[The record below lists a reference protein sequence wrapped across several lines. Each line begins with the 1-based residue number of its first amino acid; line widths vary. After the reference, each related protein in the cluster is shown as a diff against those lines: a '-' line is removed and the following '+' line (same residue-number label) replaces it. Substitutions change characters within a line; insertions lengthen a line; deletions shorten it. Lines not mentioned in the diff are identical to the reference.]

1 MMKATISKAEHDAA
15 MAEKDAQIAAV
26 RHELDQLRRLIFA
39 SKSERFVP
47 TSRPEQMAL
56 WDDNPQAESV
66 PEPTQKI
73 SYERKKPKAHPGRT
87 PLPEHLPVRR
97 QIIEPDQDTSGMVQ
111 IGEEVTRKVDYK
123 PGILEIVEY
132 VRPKYARPEAEQED
146 QSAIV
151 IAEVPDQVIP
161 KGIPGA
167 GLLTHLMIA
176 KYIDHLPFYRQIEMF
191 KRDHGWAIHKSTI
204 NDWFAAVCTLLEPL
218 YEVLRKDVL
227 NTDYLQGDESR
238 IQVLD
243 WTDRKSKKGKPNT
256 KTHLG
261 YMWVFRNPMSGNVFF
276 VYRSGRGA
284 KVLHETLGE
293 FTGLLQSDGYSAYTS
308 YIKKHDVELV
318 SCLAHNRRKFFEAR
332 KNDPKKADY
341 ALEQIQLLYAV
352 EQIAREECFTPAERL
367 RIRKVMA
374 APIYYNLLEW
384 VRTEQ
389 ANNLTKGAIG
399 KALLYAKNHL
409 PRLEH
414 YLRDGRVE
422 IDNNQIENK
431 IRPLALGRKN
441 YLFAGSNQGAQR
453 AAMMYSFFASCKAN
467 NINPRQW
474 LRDVLIRIGN
484 YPINRLEELLPV
496 QWAKNTEADL

>member
-1 MMKATISKAEHDAA
+1 

-26 RHELDQLRRLIFA
+26 RQELDQLRRLIFA

-47 TSRPEQMAL
+47 TSRPEQLAL
-56 WDDNPQAESV
+56 WDDNSQAASA

-73 SYERKKPKAHPGRT
+73 TYERKKKKAHPGRT

-97 QIIEPDQDTSGMVQ
+97 EIIEPDQDTSGMVQ

-132 VRPKYARPEAEQED
+132 VRPKYARPQAELKD

-161 KGIPGA
+161 KGIPAA
-167 GLLTHLMIA
+167 GLLTHLVTA

-191 KRDHGWAIHKSTI
+191 KRDYGWAIHKSTI
-204 NDWFAAVCTLLEPL
+204 NDWFAAVCTLLKPL

-227 NTDYLQGDESR
+227 HTDYLQGDESR

-256 KTHLG
+256 RTHMG
-261 YMWVFRNPMSGNVFF
+261 YMWVFRNPVSGNVFF
-276 VYRSGRGA
+276 AYRSGRGA

-318 SCLAHNRRKFFEAR
+318 SCLAHIRRKFFEAR
-332 KNDPKKADY
+332 KNHPQKADY

-352 EQIAREECFTPAERL
+352 EQIAREECFAPAQRL

-374 APIYYNLLEW
+374 APIYYKLLQW

-453 AAMMYSFFASCKAN
+453 AAMIYSFFASCKAN
-467 NINPRQW
+467 QINPRQW
-474 LRDVLIRIGN
+474 LHHVLIRIGN
-484 YPINRLEELLPV
+484 HPVNRLEELLPV
-496 QWAKNTEADL
+496 QWAENTKTDL

>member
-1 MMKATISKAEHDAA
+1 MMERTISKAEHDAA

-56 WDDNPQAESV
+56 WDDNSQAESA
-66 PEPTQKI
+66 PEPTEKI
-73 SYERKKPKAHPGRT
+73 TYERKKKKAHPGRT

-97 QIIEPDQDTSGMVQ
+97 EIIEPDQDTSGMVQ

-132 VRPKYARPEAEQED
+132 VRPKYARPQAGLED

-151 IAEVPDQVIP
+151 MAEVPDQVIP
-161 KGIPGA
+161 KGIPAA
-167 GLLTHLMIA
+167 GLLTHLVIA

-191 KRDHGWAIHKSTI
+191 KRDYGWAIHKSTI
-204 NDWFAAVCTLLEPL
+204 NDWFAAVCTLLKPL

-227 NTDYLQGDESR
+227 DTDYLQGDESR

-261 YMWVFRNPMSGNVFF
+261 YMWVFRNPVSGNVFF

-308 YIKKHDVELV
+308 YIKKYDVELV
-318 SCLAHNRRKFFEAR
+318 SCLAHIRRKFFEAR
-332 KNDPKKADY
+332 KNHPQKADY

-352 EQIAREECFTPAERL
+352 EQIAREECFVPAQRL

-374 APIYYNLLEW
+374 APIYYKLLQW

-467 NINPRQW
+467 QINPREW
-474 LRDVLIRIGN
+474 LYHVLIRIGN
-484 YPINRLEELLPV
+484 HPVNRLKELLPA
-496 QWAKNTEADL
+496 QWAINT